1 MEGLGGCIQTMQAD
15 LRDCGGEEVVGRKGD
30 NFVLFAPD
38 VQLHIKHV
46 TYNVLY
52 VHLNIYVHGMYMH
65 MYSACEYNIG
75 GTTPT

>member
-1 MEGLGGCIQTMQAD
+1 MQAD
-15 LRDCGGEEVVGRKGD
+15 LRDCGGEEVVGEKERKED

-52 VHLNIYVHGMYMH
+52 VHINIYIHGMYVHAHVQCM
-65 MYSACEYNIG
+65 
-75 GTTPT
+75 